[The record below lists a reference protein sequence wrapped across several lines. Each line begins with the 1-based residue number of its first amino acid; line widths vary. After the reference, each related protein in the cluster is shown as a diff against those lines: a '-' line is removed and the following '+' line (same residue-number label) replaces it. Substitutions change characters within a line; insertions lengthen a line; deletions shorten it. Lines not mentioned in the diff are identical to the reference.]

1 MTYRAKHVVE
11 YALLKGVAGIV
22 LFLPYR
28 GVLAVG
34 WCLAAFIHWVCRY
47 RVQMARE
54 RIREVFGAAITE
66 SEVKRVAWVSFRN
79 MCFVAI
85 EMFWMPRLSLK
96 WIESHVSGLDSE
108 MLKPRYHDGHGFIIA
123 TPHFG
128 NWEVLGNSLHLLG
141 YPMFYLYREQSNP
154 LTDRFIRQRRECLGA
169 QTVSTDTVALRAAIK
184 LLRKGHS
191 MGMLPDLRVKTVQ
204 EPMPYLGK
212 EANVGRG
219 AAMFARSAKSAI
231 VPTICRRVGWARFEV
246 TTWDPIMPDESVS
259 KEDDWERMT
268 RDLLIILSGVVMEY
282 PDQYFWFNKRWVLEP
297 LTDDVS

>member
-28 GVLAVG
+28 GVLLVG

-47 RVQMARE
+47 RVEMARE
-54 RIREVFGAAITE
+54 RIREVFGEELAE
-66 SEVKRVAWVSFRN
+66 SEVKRVAWISFRN

-96 WIESHVSGLDSE
+96 WVEAHVSGLDSE
-108 MLKPRYHDGHGFIIA
+108 LLKPLYHEGRGFIVA
-123 TPHFG
+123 SPHFG
-128 NWEVLGNSLHLLG
+128 NWEVMGSSLQLLG
-141 YPMFYLYREQSNP
+141 YPVFYLYREQSNP

-169 QTVSTDTVALRAAIK
+169 QTVSTNTVALRAGIK
-184 LLRKGHS
+184 LLRKGLI
-191 MGMLPDLRVKTVQ
+191 MGLLPDLRVKTAQ
-204 EPMPYLGK
+204 TPIPYLGK
-212 EANVGRG
+212 QANLGRG

-231 VPTICRRVGWARFEV
+231 LPAVCRRVGWAQFEV
-246 TTWDPIMPDESVS
+246 TTWDPIVPDDSVP
-259 KEDDWERMT
+259 KEEDWERMT
-268 RDLLIILSGVVMEY
+268 RELMRVLSEVVMDS

-297 LTDDVS
+297 LADERP